1 MAAKSGLGTKKT
13 GLGKKGMDTLIPA
26 KINKEKTAAAG
37 AAASDKNGMLLPIDK
52 VEPNKD
58 QPRKEF
64 NEDALEELADSI
76 KQYGVIEPLVVV
88 KRDNYYMIVTGER
101 RWRASRLAGLKEV
114 PVVVKD
120 LTDLEIAEI
129 SLIENL
135 QREDLNAIEEALA
148 YKRLIEEF
156 HMKQD
161 EVAEKVS
168 KSRTVIANSVRL
180 LKLAEKVQQMIID
193 KMITTGHAR
202 ALLGIDNQEEQIKL
216 AEEVYD
222 KGLTVRE
229 TEKLVKA
236 AQNKKAAAGKTP
248 AAPAIDSRTEAIYHD
263 LEEEMKKIFGTK
275 VSIATKDAKSGKV
288 EIEYYN
294 TDELD
299 RIIELIRG
307 IK

>member
-1 MAAKSGLGTKKT
+1 MAAKSGLGTKKS
-13 GLGKKGMDTLIPA
+13 GLGRGLDKMIPA
-26 KINKEKTAAAG
+26 KINKEKEAPKGETV
-37 AAASDKNGMLLPIDK
+37 ASKEGFLLPIDK

-64 NEDALEELADSI
+64 KQDALDELADSI

-88 KRDNYYMIVTGER
+88 KRDDYYMIVTGER

-120 LTDLEIAEI
+120 LSDQEIAEI
-129 SLIENL
+129 SLIENI

-161 EVAEKVS
+161 EVADKVS

-180 LKLAEKVQQMIID
+180 LKLADKVQQMIID
-193 KMITTGHAR
+193 EMITTGHAR
-202 ALLGIDNQEEQIKL
+202 ALLGIDNIEEQIKL

-222 KGLTVRE
+222 KRLTVRE
-229 TEKLVKA
+229 TEKMVKN
-236 AQNKKAAAGKTP
+236 AQAKKNVSSKTP
-248 AAPAIDSRTEAIYHD
+248 AAAIDSRTEAIYHD

-275 VSIATKDAKSGKV
+275 VSIQTKDAKTGKV